1 MSYRRLGILVF
12 LVCVSCKEPAK
23 QAAANRAAVP
33 QVRATV
39 VTIRTTIE
47 RDKTTRDHM
56 LVIAN
61 GRARATNELDMWRLF
76 DTKANTVT
84 FVDDIE
90 KTVRTESIAKLM
102 ANRRKASAGTLPPHY
117 PRVSLRRMNE
127 TKAVAGANA
136 TRHAIEVGAYRRE
149 LWMAEHPAIP
159 RGLFA
164 MMHASEVPSS
174 PLAPMARALDE
185 SLMTTRGFPLVD
197 RSEVPLANQKLVV
210 ERTVISVVQRDVPES
225 MLAIPKGYKD
235 LTPKPPDTSAKK

>member
-1 MSYRRLGILVF
+1 V
-12 LVCVSCKEPAK
+12 
-23 QAAANRAAVP
+23 VP

-39 VTIRTTIE
+39 VTIRTTIA
-47 RDKTTRDHM
+47 RDETTRDHT

-76 DTKANTVT
+76 DTKNNTVT

-90 KTVRTESIAKLM
+90 KTVRTEPLAKLI
-102 ANRRKASAGTLPPHY
+102 AARRKVNESALPSHY
-117 PRVSLRRMNE
+117 PRVTFERTNE
-127 TKAVAGANA
+127 AKAVAGANA
-136 TRHAIEVGAYRRE
+136 TRHVVELGAYRRE

-174 PLAPMARALDE
+174 PLAPLARALDE
-185 SLMTTRGFPLVD
+185 ALMTTRGFPLID
-197 RSEVPLANQKLVV
+197 HSEVPLANAKLVV
-210 ERTVISVVQRDVPES
+210 DRTVVSVAQRDVPEA

-235 LTPKPPDTSAKK
+235 LTPKPAPPPPRPSS